1 MPICDDCVGVIVKV
15 LTSAVVKK
23 SEASFSK
30 NERKATK
37 NCCALCSDVSA
48 LEKKRYNYILQC
60 MYNIKLN
67 MK

>member
-23 SEASFSK
+23 VRGFFSK
-30 NERKATK
+30 NEWKATK

-48 LEKKRYNYILQC
+48 LGKKKIQLHFTVYV
-60 MYNIKLN
+60 
-67 MK
+67 